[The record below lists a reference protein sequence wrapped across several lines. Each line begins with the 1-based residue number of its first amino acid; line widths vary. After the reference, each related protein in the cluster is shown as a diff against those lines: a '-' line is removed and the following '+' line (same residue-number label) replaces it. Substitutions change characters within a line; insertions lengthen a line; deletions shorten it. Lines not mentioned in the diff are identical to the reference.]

1 MLFMHRK
8 TLIPTI
14 PIYSGRHESLSK
26 HIFEDKHGRGLV
38 KLTKRFRRTI
48 VLMMLI
54 TFILICVGVN
64 MKSFH
69 FTFDGLAGVALGES
83 RVQEYSLVT
92 IGEITQ

>member
-1 MLFMHRK
+1 
-8 TLIPTI
+8 
-14 PIYSGRHESLSK
+14 
-26 HIFEDKHGRGLV
+26 
-38 KLTKRFRRTI
+38 
-48 VLMMLI
+48 
-54 TFILICVGVN
+54 